1 MYNWKVSRELK
12 AEEYIT
18 KGDIVK
24 EVQKANKDVYGTF
37 SADCTLPQG
46 WLNDATKV
54 LHENQHH
61 LDFPRFLQEKSLLDY
76 NDIYDLVRL
85 SFVCVY
91 PDSKWIGYM
100 TPITTIGK
108 FLSLVLK
115 DKTDSYGL
123 DSDFFKIVPS
133 DNELHFQIINRK
145 YN

>member
-18 KGDIVK
+18 KGDIIK
-24 EVQKANKDVYGTF
+24 EVQEANKDVYGTF

-54 LHENQHH
+54 LHNNQHH
-61 LDFPRFLQEKSLLDY
+61 LDFPRFLQEKSILDY

-85 SFVCVY
+85 SFVTIY
-91 PDSKWIGYM
+91 PQTTWVGYM

-123 DSDFFKIVPS
+123 DPDFFKIVPS
-133 DNELHFQIINRK
+133 DNQIHFQIINRK